1 MVSGPVLLPTD
12 LTIINS
18 TDWDPKDY
26 LIHPP
31 NIQVPQNLITFPTAS
46 ALPHWS
52 PSTLHLRWHTDDRS
66 HSDGDDGD
74 GGDGIGGDG
83 DEGDEDG
90 GDSDD
95 SDGDYDDG
103 GDGDG

>member
-18 TDWDPKDY
+18 TDWNPKDY

-31 NIQVPQNLITFPTAS
+31 NIQVPLNLITFPTAS

-52 PSTLHLRWHTDDRS
+52 PSTLHLRWHTDDHTVMVTMVMEAMVLVVTVMRVMKMVVTVMT
-66 HSDGDDGD
+66 
-74 GGDGIGGDG
+74 
-83 DEGDEDG
+83 
-90 GDSDD
+90 